1 MSSTLFV
8 FLNVTQMS
16 LKMSLK
22 MSAKTSVHDMS
33 TKNVHENV
41 HDRTKVTLLLK
52 NIDPVDEGVN
62 EGVERE
68 LDNVALQVYL
78 ALKRNG
84 KHTVG
89 ESSRICDGFF

>member
-1 MSSTLFV
+1 
-8 FLNVTQMS
+8 
-16 LKMSLK
+16 MSLK

-62 EGVERE
+62 EGVNEGVERE